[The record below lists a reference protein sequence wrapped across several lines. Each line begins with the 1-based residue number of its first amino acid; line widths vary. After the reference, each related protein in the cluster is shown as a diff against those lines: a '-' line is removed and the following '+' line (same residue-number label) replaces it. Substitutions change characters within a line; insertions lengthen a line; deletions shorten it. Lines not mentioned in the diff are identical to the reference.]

1 MLDPEARGDDVDE
14 AEIAR
19 GCFVV
24 SGRQPT
30 RVLELVEAA
39 LDAVPEGVDVV
50 VDRDLDFSPASR
62 RDDRDPAVGLGVRA
76 DAVGI
81 VSLVGDENL
90 RRGRVGV
97 HHEVV
102 ALVVRD
108 LAAGDFRGDREA
120 FGVGAEMDF
129 GREATF
135 RAAKTL
141 SLSPPFAPAA

>member
-1 MLDPEARGDDVDE
+1 MDE

-19 GCFVV
+19 GGFVV
-24 SGRQPT
+24 SGCQAA

-39 LDAVPEGVDVV
+39 FDAVSEGVDVV
-50 VDRDLDFSPASR
+50 VDRGLDLSSATHR
-62 RDDRDPAVGLGVRA
+62 NDRDATFRLGILA
-76 DAVGI
+76 DAVGV
-81 VSLVGDENL
+81 VSFVGEKNL
-90 RRGRVGV
+90 GIWRVCV

-108 LAAGDFRGDREA
+108 FPASNLRCDREP
-120 FGVGAEMDF
+120 FGVGAEMNF
-129 GREATF
+129 GREATL

>member
-1 MLDPEARGDDVDE
+1 MNESEVACG
-14 AEIAR
+14 
-19 GCFVV
+19 GFVV
-24 SGRQPT
+24 SGSQAS

-39 LDAVPEGVDVV
+39 LDAVSEGVDVA
-50 VDRDLDFSPASR
+50 VDRDLDLSSATH
-62 RDDRDPAVGLGVRA
+62 RDDGDPAIRRGPLT
-76 DAVGI
+76 DAVG
-81 VSLVGDENL
+81 VVALVGEKNL
-90 RRGRVGV
+90 GGWRVGV

-108 LAAGDFRGDREA
+108 FPAGDLCRDGEP
-120 FGVGAEMDF
+120 FGIGAEMDF

>member
-1 MLDPEARGDDVDE
+1 MDE

-19 GCFVV
+19 GGFVV
-24 SGRQPT
+24 SGCQAT

-39 LDAVPEGVDVV
+39 LDAVSEGVDVA
-50 VDRDLDFSPASR
+50 VDRGLDLSSATHR
-62 RDDRDPAVGLGVRA
+62 NDRDATFRLGVLA
-76 DAVGI
+76 DAVCVI
-81 VSLVGDENL
+81 ALIGDENL
-90 RRGRVGV
+90 RVWRVCV

-108 LAAGDFRGDREA
+108 FPAGDLRRDREP
-120 FGVGAEMDF
+120 FGVGTEMNF

-135 RAAKTL
+135 RAAETL